1 MPEPT
6 QSGLSDNAL
15 GAIAYITVVPAIF
28 FLAVEP
34 YNKKPYVRFH
44 AWQSIMLSVVAFILT
59 YALRFFLPF
68 TIPFGF
74 LGFLTLNWVAS
85 FVGLAFFLVITFA
98 IGYQQDLSCQV
109 FMPVVSATGL
119 KYDIT
124 YSITARL
131 ILRDQGIQ
139 PCRSSKVVSG

>member
-85 FVGLAFFLVITFA
+85 FVGLAFFLVWIWCVLSA
-98 IGYQQDLSCQV
+98 LNGKRIMLPIIGAWAEKQ
-109 FMPVVSATGL
+109 AN
-119 KYDIT
+119 K
-124 YSITARL
+124 
-131 ILRDQGIQ
+131 
-139 PCRSSKVVSG
+139 

>member
-85 FVGLAFFLVITFA
+85 FVGLAFFLVWIWCVLSA
-98 IGYQQDLSCQV
+98 LNGKRIMLRIIGAWAEKQ
-109 FMPVVSATGL
+109 AN
-119 KYDIT
+119 K
-124 YSITARL
+124 
-131 ILRDQGIQ
+131 
-139 PCRSSKVVSG
+139 